1 MIEVIGK
8 MENIKVSII
17 VPIYNVEKYLE
28 ECLESLVKQTLK
40 EIELILVI
48 DGSIDSSE
56 AIARSYEH
64 KYNNIKIIVQENQ
77 GLSGA
82 RNTGLRAAEG
92 KYVYFVDSD
101 DYISLDAM
109 ELLYDTAE
117 RKNADV
123 VLFDADVFIDGIV
136 EFDYTYME
144 NVGYYDRPAE
154 YSEVLSG
161 QEMFCKMYENKHY
174 RASACLLFTR
184 KDLITDNGLE
194 FFKGIIHEDE
204 LFTFQLLFYAEKVT
218 HVNEKF
224 FHRRLRECSIM
235 TNSSARKH
243 FEGCYWTIYILREK
257 YALITMEV
265 RMKTVYD
272 QFINDNL
279 VIAFN
284 WYADLT
290 SSDRKKFKKEL
301 KCLGQYAKGDPYAN
315 KLYMLLLCSP
325 GLYKMVR
332 SLKRYV
338 CDRGKKEFYAG

>member
-1 MIEVIGK
+1 
-8 MENIKVSII
+8 MENIKVSVI
-17 VPIYNVEKYLE
+17 VPIYNVEKYLG
-28 ECLESLVKQTLK
+28 ECLESLVKQTLE

-48 DGSIDSSE
+48 DGPTDGSE
-56 AIARSYEH
+56 AIARSYEK
-64 KYNNIKIIVQENQ
+64 KYSNIRIIVQENQ

-82 RNTGLRAAEG
+82 RNTGLRAAKG

-123 VLFDADVFIDGIV
+123 VLFDADVFMDGID
-136 EFDYTYME
+136 EFDYTHME
-144 NVGYYDRPAE
+144 NADYYDRPEE

-184 KDLITDNGLE
+184 KELLIDSGLE
-194 FFKGIIHEDE
+194 FFRGIIHEDE
-204 LFTFQLLFYAEKVT
+204 LFTFQLLFYAKKVT
-218 HVNEKF
+218 HINEKL
-224 FHRRLRECSIM
+224 FHRRLREQSIM

-243 FEGCYWTIYILREK
+243 FEGCYWTIYTLKEK
-257 YALITMEV
+257 FALITMEEQ
-265 RMKTVYD
+265 MKKVYD
-272 QFINDNL
+272 QFINDSL

-284 WYADLT
+284 WYADLV
-290 SSDRKKFKKEL
+290 SSDRKKLKQEL

-325 GLYKMVR
+325 WLYKMVR